1 MTNQK
6 SICICGSMAFI
17 DEMESM
23 AASLRI
29 AGYAVAT
36 PISEE
41 SSSNW
46 DSLSEDESFALKR
59 NYIDAHLAKIKQ
71 SDLVLLANYPK
82 NGIGGYIGA
91 NSLMEAAF
99 AYALG
104 IPVAYLEQIG
114 EQPCRL
120 EALSISQAIV
130 GEDISAIDSLFE

>member
-71 SDLVLLANYPK
+71 SDLVSCRRNPSTF
-82 NGIGGYIGA
+82 GRR
-91 NSLMEAAF
+91 S
-99 AYALG
+99 
-104 IPVAYLEQIG
+104 IPAHCV
-114 EQPCRL
+114 
-120 EALSISQAIV
+120 ALSLWV
-130 GEDISAIDSLFE
+130 H